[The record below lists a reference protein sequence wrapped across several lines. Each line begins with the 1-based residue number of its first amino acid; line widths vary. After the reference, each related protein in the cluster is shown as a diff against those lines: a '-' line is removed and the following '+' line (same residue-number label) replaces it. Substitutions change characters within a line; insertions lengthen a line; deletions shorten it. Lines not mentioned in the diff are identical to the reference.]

1 MSRLMLV
8 LVSVAV
14 SCVII
19 IKAFWTQLNGHS
31 TIEIINRLPILFA
44 PAKYVYVVWFAIF
57 FILFLW
63 CFYYFKNRAIL
74 KPISTTQTLLF
85 VLAVIFQI
93 TSLMS
98 FHNEQFI
105 TSFIILALLLITLF
119 ILYLTYPMNKEM
131 LKLRIPIALYFSFVS
146 FLFILHICYVLVTIE
161 WQGFGLSNAL
171 WAVIFMTIGVAI
183 ALHLRYH
190 HYDIVTPLV
199 FVWCYLGIAV
209 ENGFNELLVTIAAL
223 FLSGVM
229 FVGVL
234 FMRKNPERI

>member
-8 LVSVAV
+8 LISVCI
-14 SCVII
+14 SCFII
-19 IKAFWTQLNGHS
+19 IKAFWIQLNGHS

-44 PAKYVYVVWFAIF
+44 PANYVYMIWYIIF

-63 CFYYFKNRAIL
+63 CFYYFKNRKTL
-74 KPISTTQTLLF
+74 ETISNSQTLLF
-85 VLAVIFQI
+85 ILATIFQVV
-93 TSLMS
+93 SLVN

-105 TSFIILALLLITLF
+105 SSFIILALLFITLF
-119 ILYLTYPMNKEM
+119 LLYLTYPMKKEM
-131 LKLRIPIALYFSFVS
+131 LKLRIPISIYFSFVS

-171 WAVIFMTIGVAI
+171 WAVIFMTLGVAI

-190 HYDIVTPLV
+190 HQDIIYPIV
-199 FVWCYLGIAV
+199 FVWCYLGIAI
-209 ENGFNELLVTIAAL
+209 ENGFSELLVTIAAL

-229 FVGVL
+229 IVGVL
-234 FMRKNPERI
+234 FIRKNPERI